1 MDATLRQALLFVRF
15 TAVCVMLV
23 GVLDTGLYMAQRWHP
38 KPAPPAV
45 QVQDPTLA
53 SAPEPA
59 APVKVVPLVL
69 NAIPFVIGIVMLF
82 KARSIAEWIGEK
94 LE

>member
-23 GVLDTGLYMAQRWHP
+23 GVLDTGLYVAQCWHP
-38 KPAPPAV
+38 KQPPSPAPI
-45 QVQDPTLA
+45 QDPAPA
-53 SAPEPA
+53 STPEQA

-69 NAIPFVIGIVMLF
+69 NAIPFVVGIVMLV

>member
-1 MDATLRQALLFVRF
+1 MDATLWQALLFVRF

-23 GVLDTGLYMAQRWHP
+23 GVLDTGLYVAQCWHP
-38 KPAPPAV
+38 KQSPPAASIQNPAPV
-45 QVQDPTLA
+45 ST
-53 SAPEPA
+53 PEQA

-69 NAIPFVIGIVMLF
+69 NAVPFAVGIVVLV
-82 KARSIAEWIGEK
+82 KAKSVAAWISEK

>member
-23 GVLDTGLYMAQRWHP
+23 GVLDTGLYVAKGWHP
-38 KPAPPAV
+38 KPASPAAP
-45 QVQDPTLA
+45 VQD
-53 SAPEPA
+53 SAPVQAAEPA
-59 APVKVVPLVL
+59 PPVKVVPLVL
-69 NAIPFVIGIVMLF
+69 NAVPFVIGIVMLIRA
-82 KARSIAEWIGEK
+82 KSIAEWIGEK